1 MLSIGGWTKTYVG
14 TLVPPKALAVTVT
27 GPLAPGEQVVKATSQ
42 CPAQATPFGAK
53 LRIEVS
59 LDAKVIG
66 VARVVPDAVL
76 AIAVKVRLPP
86 STSEVVEPGLRVIV
100 PGKRGGPG

>member
-1 MLSIGGWTKTYVG
+1 M
-14 TLVPPKALAVTVT
+14 PPRALAVTVT

-53 LRIEVS
+53 LRMEVS

-66 VARVVPDAVL
+66 VARFVPDTVL
-76 AIAVKVRLPP
+76 TVAVKLRLPP
-86 STSEVVEPGLRVIV
+86 STSDVVEPGVRVIV